1 MKVGDLVRYT
11 HDDRADIGIVVK
23 VLGQNHTMQMHMVEV
38 LWEDGLV
45 ERSSWR
51 YLEVINE
58 SR

>member
-11 HDDRADIGIVVK
+11 YDDRADIGIVVK

>member
-1 MKVGDLVRYT
+1 VKVGDLVRYT
-11 HDDRADIGIVVK
+11 YDDRADIGIVVK